1 MSGRSV
7 DHVWRVMNPTIC
19 GVGEWV
25 QRDVRMESLRTVV
38 EGDLAKLL
46 LAGHCDEVATAPMWY
61 FKPRN
66 SRHDLR

>member
-1 MSGRSV
+1 
-7 DHVWRVMNPTIC
+7 
-19 GVGEWV
+19 
-25 QRDVRMESLRTVV
+25 MESLRTVV